1 MPATV
6 QRRPERYATAI
17 SIPRHLAEHVA
28 TRAAAMGL
36 SSAAYIRLLIA
47 RDMGITL
54 DGQPDAKA

>member
-54 DGQPDAKA
+54 DGKPAAKA

>member
-1 MPATV
+1 MPASAT
-6 QRRPERYATAI
+6 QRQERYATAI

>member
-1 MPATV
+1 MPASAT
-6 QRRPERYATAI
+6 QRQERYATAI

-28 TRAAAMGL
+28 KRAAAMGL

-54 DGQPDAKA
+54 DGQPGAKA